1 MGQAI
6 GHAQGSGKAV
16 ASDSQTVTL
25 MDPLRVRVK
34 GKEKAMDKLK
44 RWCTECSSFPGNN
57 DDTTQSMPNTQ
68 SSPILSLMDEF
79 DIYASTSSHP
89 VL

>member
-44 RWCTECSSFPGNN
+44 RWCTECRSVDHDRRNCPTLIN
-57 DDTTQSMPNTQ
+57 
-68 SSPILSLMDEF
+68 
-79 DIYASTSSHP
+79 
-89 VL
+89 